1 MRRGAIWG
9 LILLLIGALLLLD
22 NLGFLGFL
30 GVSVWN
36 LIWPLALIA
45 LGVWFLLGARRSGRT
60 LETEALVIP
69 YEGEEQ
75 AKIHIDYGAGEL
87 RIEGDA
93 PLGELLSGTF
103 SGGVAHEAR
112 RSDNIATIRLWS
124 PARFYG
130 PWDWTSNTR
139 RRWDVH
145 LTAETPLSL
154 SVKTGASDTRL
165 NLEDLQVTRLHIDSG
180 VSSTHIRLPAH
191 AGYTEVTGSSG
202 AASLSLRVPEG
213 VAARIRTQ
221 GALSSVTVDRG
232 RFPRRADVFESPD
245 YELAEN
251 KVDIRLDIGVG
262 SIDVR

>member
-1 MRRGAIWG
+1 
-9 LILLLIGALLLLD
+9 LLLLD

-30 GVSVWN
+30 EVSVWN

-45 LGVWFLLGARRSGRT
+45 LGVWFLLGTRRRGQT
-60 LETEALVIP
+60 VETEALVIP

-75 AKIHIDYGAGEL
+75 VEIHMDYGAGEL
-87 RIEGDA
+87 RVEGDA

-112 RSDNIATIRLWS
+112 RGDNTATIRLWS
-124 PARFYG
+124 PVRFYS
-130 PWDWTSNTR
+130 PWDWTNVR

-145 LTAETPLSL
+145 LTAETPMSL
-154 SVKTGASDTRL
+154 SIKTGASDTRL
-165 NLEDLQVTRLHIDSG
+165 NLEDLHVTRLHIDSG
-180 VSSTHIRLPAH
+180 ASSTHVRLPAR
-191 AGYTEVTGSSG
+191 AGYTQVTGSSG

-221 GALSSVTVDRG
+221 GALSSVTVDRD

-262 SIDVR
+262 SIDIR